1 MTGAGLRAMSDTPHM
16 DRLDRHALV
25 MAIWCPAS
33 FLALALLHHGV
44 TSGGGRWIAAGFV
57 PILGAFVGHVIVN
70 AVLKTEFTAGETAL
84 GAGAYG
90 LALVGLLLTALLG
103 TKELVAAIFL
113 PAGIGLAALL
123 SAVII
128 YLVIRFGP
136 RGAFERF
143 EVVRD
148 NNPRPASRLPHRGG
162 RR

>member
-1 MTGAGLRAMSDTPHM
+1 MNDSPNM

-33 FLALALLHHGV
+33 FLAIALLHHGATV
-44 TSGGGRWIAAGFV
+44 GGGWWIAAGV
-57 PILGAFVGHVIVN
+57 IPILGAFVGHVIAN

-84 GAGAYG
+84 GGVTFA
-90 LALVGLLLTALLG
+90 LALAALLLTALLG
-103 TKELVAAIFL
+103 SAERVATIFL
-113 PAGIGLAALL
+113 PAGLGLTAILA
-123 SAVII
+123 AVII

-143 EVVRD
+143 DVIRD
-148 NNPRPASRLPHRGG
+148 NNLRPASRLPHRGG